1 MRSSCARSSTAH
13 FMGPGTAAARRNIRK
28 WCFGR
33 EERRMIVY
41 HELSSLCLD
50 LGIEAKTLYA
60 LSNNVSSH
68 YHEVKIP

>member
-1 MRSSCARSSTAH
+1 
-13 FMGPGTAAARRNIRK
+13 
-28 WCFGR
+28 
-33 EERRMIVY
+33 MIVY

-68 YHEVKIP
+68 YHEVKIPKIR